1 MKSKSRSKNKKTKVN
16 VKNYGEMSLIIRP
29 NTTDI
34 KVIKEVLQII
44 VVLESMAELVMRLTN
59 TEQVID

>member
-1 MKSKSRSKNKKTKVN
+1 MDNLNSCVKVN
-16 VKNYGEMSLIIRP
+16 INSQ
-29 NTTDI
+29 
-34 KVIKEVLQII
+34 VIKEVLQII